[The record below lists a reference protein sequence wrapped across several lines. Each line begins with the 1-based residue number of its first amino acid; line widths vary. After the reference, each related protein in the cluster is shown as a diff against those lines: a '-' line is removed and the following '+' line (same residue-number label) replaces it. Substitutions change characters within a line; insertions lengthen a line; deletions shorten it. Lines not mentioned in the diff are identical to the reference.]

1 MALAPKRIGKL
12 KKPGRYKDS
21 ESRGLYLQVGRT
33 GSKSWLLRFEL
44 DGRERFMGLG
54 SFEDFSLKEARQR
67 ARQQRQL
74 LSDGVDPIEARLT
87 ARDAARKAEHENIT
101 FKDAAA
107 KFISLHEAGWKN
119 AKHRAQWRSTLAA
132 YAYPQLGARPVKAL
146 DDAAINAALAP
157 IWQEVPETSGRVR
170 QRIDRV
176 IAWVKAG
183 MPLPKPKPTQ
193 RARNHPAL
201 PYAEIPLF
209 MAELRD
215 REGISAR
222 ALEFLILTAAR
233 TAEVIGATWN
243 EFDLLNKLWTIPA
256 ERMKASRGHRVPL
269 SDAAIDVL
277 KSLPKE
283 AKNPHVFIGGRK
295 GQGLSNMAMLELLR
309 GMRPG
314 LTVHGFRSTFK
325 DWASETTSY
334 ANIISEMAL
343 AHTVGNKVEAAYRR
357 GDLLEKRKRLMRD
370 WAKYCASTPARAD
383 NVVTMGAHR

>member
-12 KKPGRYKDS
+12 KKPGRYKDD

-67 ARQQRQL
+67 AREQRQKL
-74 LSDGVDPIEARLT
+74 ADGIDPIEARLT

-119 AKHRAQWRSTLAA
+119 RKHRQQWRNTLAT
-132 YAYPQLGARPVKAL
+132 YACPQLGARPVKAL
-146 DDAAINAALAP
+146 DDAVINAALAP
-157 IWQEVPETSGRVR
+157 IWQEVPETAGRVR

-183 MPLPKPKPTQ
+183 MPLPKLKLAQ
-193 RARNHPAL
+193 RGRNHPAL
-201 PYAEIPLF
+201 PYVEIPLF
-209 MAELRD
+209 MAELRN
-215 REGISAR
+215 REGISAS

-233 TAEVIGATWN
+233 TAEVLGATWN
-243 EFDLLNKLWTIPA
+243 EFDLPNKLWTIPA
-256 ERMKASRGHRVPL
+256 ERMKASREHRVPL
-269 SDAAIDVL
+269 SDAATDLL

-283 AKNPHVFIGGRK
+283 TKNPHVFIGGRK
-295 GQGLSNMAMLELLR
+295 GQGLSNMAMLEMLR

-325 DWASETTSY
+325 DWAAERTNY
-334 ANIISEMAL
+334 PNIVSEMAL
-343 AHTVGNKVEAAYRR
+343 AHTIDNKVEAAYRR
-357 GDLLEKRKRLMRD
+357 GDLLEKRRQLMRD
-370 WAKYCASTPARAD
+370 WAQYCAEKPATGSNIVFMR
-383 NVVTMGAHR
+383 GP